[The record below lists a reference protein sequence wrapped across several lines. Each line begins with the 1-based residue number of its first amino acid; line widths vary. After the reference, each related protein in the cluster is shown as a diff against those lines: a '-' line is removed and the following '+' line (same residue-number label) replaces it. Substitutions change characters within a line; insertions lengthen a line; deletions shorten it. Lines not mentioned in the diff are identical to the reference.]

1 SFTKE
6 AELVKE
12 EKNNDEETWF
22 VDWNP
27 GFIFPELAD
36 GGDIGLETTP
46 SARGEILDR
55 NKMPLALDDTVR
67 EIGVVSEEIG
77 DNAEESKKELA
88 RLSKMSGECS
98 DAKLNANWVEL
109 DLFVPLAT
117 VLPTNTSLLDQLGAI
132 DGGQGNE
139 STGRV

>member
-1 SFTKE
+1 MTSIAGPISFTKE

-55 NKMPLALDDTVR
+55 NKMPLALNDTVR
-67 EIGVVSEEIG
+67 EIRSEEHT
-77 DNAEESKKELA
+77 SELQS
-88 RLSKMSGECS
+88 RF
-98 DAKLNANWVEL
+98 
-109 DLFVPLAT
+109 DLVCRP
-117 VLPTNTSLLDQLGAI
+117 LLDT
-132 DGGQGNE
+132 DK
-139 STGRV
+139 